1 MDVLLGQIRSNIL
14 DRQLFKRGERILV
27 AVSGGVDSIVLL
39 HALSSLALEMG
50 WNLTVAHLNHLLR
63 GRSSNGDARFVEAFT
78 RRLGLRF
85 RGTVAKV
92 QSIARQ
98 NRISLEMAGRQARH
112 TFLAEVARE
121 SKSTSIALAHHADD
135 QVELFFLRLLRGS
148 GEGLGGMDWI
158 SALPGHPNLRLCR
171 PLLNL
176 PKAVLK
182 EYAARMNLSFREDAS
197 NANLDFQRN
206 RIRHQLLPLLKKDYQ
221 VGLESVVART
231 MDILSAEADCVGD
244 IARQWIKTRRPGFSS
259 LPVAVQRRALQS
271 QLYAVGIIP
280 DFAQVESL
288 RCFPHRPVNLRK
300 EQRNGPKEGS
310 GPQHSVKSG
319 EASVARDGQGSIY
332 FPETAVED
340 LVETDT
346 DLELPIQLGLKGK
359 RNIGGAALCW
369 RVENRP
375 GSKAISI
382 SKVQILFE
390 CFDAEKLGERII
402 LRHWRPGDRFQP
414 IGMPNSVKLQNL
426 FTNTRI
432 PRNRR
437 HQLLLATT
445 ERGDIFWVEGIRI
458 SEQYKLTP
466 ETRKRLVWQL
476 TRS

>member
-1 MDVLLGQIRSNIL
+1 
-14 DRQLFKRGERILV
+14 
-27 AVSGGVDSIVLL
+27 
-39 HALSSLALEMG
+39 
-50 WNLTVAHLNHLLR
+50 
-63 GRSSNGDARFVEAFT
+63 
-78 RRLGLRF
+78 
-85 RGTVAKV
+85 
-92 QSIARQ
+92 
-98 NRISLEMAGRQARH
+98 
-112 TFLAEVARE
+112 
-121 SKSTSIALAHHADD
+121 
-135 QVELFFLRLLRGS
+135 
-148 GEGLGGMDWI
+148 
-158 SALPGHPNLRLCR
+158 
-171 PLLNL
+171 
-176 PKAVLK
+176 
-182 EYAARMNLSFREDAS
+182 
-197 NANLDFQRN
+197 
-206 RIRHQLLPLLKKDYQ
+206 
-221 VGLESVVART
+221 

>member
-39 HALSSLALEMG
+39 HALNSLAFEMG

-63 GRSSNGDARFVEAFT
+63 GRSSSGDARFVEAFT

-85 RGTVAKV
+85 RGTVAEV

-112 TFLAEVARE
+112 AFFAEAALK

-135 QVELFFLRLLRGS
+135 QVELFFLKLLRGG

-158 SALPGHPNLRLCR
+158 RALPGHPHLRLCR

-182 EYAARMNLSFREDAS
+182 EYAARMNLTFREDAS
-197 NANLDFQRN
+197 NVSLDFQRN
-206 RIRHQLLPLLKKDYQ
+206 RIRHQLLPLLKNDYQ
-221 VGLESVVART
+221 AGLESVVART

-244 IARQWIKTRRPGFSS
+244 IARQWIKTRRPSFSS

-271 QLYAVGIIP
+271 QFYAVGIIP

-300 EQRNGPKEGS
+300 EQRNGPTEGS
-310 GPQHSVKSG
+310 GPQQLLKSH
-319 EASVARDGQGSIY
+319 EASVARDGQGRIY
-332 FPETAVED
+332 FPKTAVED
-340 LVETDT
+340 LVGLDF
-346 DLELPIQLGLKGK
+346 ELPIELGLKGK
-359 RNIGGAALCW
+359 RIIGGASLSW
-369 RVENRP
+369 RIENRR

-382 SKVQILFE
+382 PKVQILFE

-414 IGMPNSVKLQNL
+414 IGMAKSVKLQDL
-426 FTNTRI
+426 FTNARI

-466 ETRKRLVWQL
+466 ETRKRLLWQF
-476 TRS
+476 TRT

>member
-39 HALSSLALEMG
+39 HALNFLAPEMS

-63 GRSSNGDARFVEAFT
+63 GRSSTGDARFVEAFT

-98 NRISLEMAGRQARH
+98 NRISLEMAGRQVRH
-112 TFLAEVARE
+112 AFFAEAALK
-121 SKSTSIALAHHADD
+121 SKSTAIALAHHADD

-158 SALPGHPNLRLCR
+158 SALPDHPHLRLCR
-171 PLLNL
+171 PLLDL

-182 EYAARMNLSFREDAS
+182 EYAVRMNLSFREDAS

-206 RIRHQLLPLLKKDYQ
+206 RIRNQLLPLLKKDYQ

-244 IARQWIKTRRPGFSS
+244 IARQWLKMRRPGFSS

-271 QLYAVGIIP
+271 QLFAVGIIP
-280 DFAQVESL
+280 DFAQIESL
-288 RCFPHRPVNLRK
+288 RCFPRRPVNLRK
-300 EQRNGPKEGS
+300 EQRNGPTEGS
-310 GPQHSVKSG
+310 GLQHSVKSG
-319 EASVARDGQGSIY
+319 EASVARDGQGRIY
-332 FPETAVED
+332 FPEIAVED
-340 LVETDT
+340 LVETD
-346 DLELPIQLGLKGK
+346 LELPIELGLKGK
-359 RNIGGAALCW
+359 RNIVGATLCW
-369 RVENRP
+369 RVENRR

-382 SKVQILFE
+382 PKVQNLFE

-414 IGMPNSVKLQNL
+414 IGMEKRVKLQNL
-426 FTNTRI
+426 FTNAKI

-466 ETRKRLVWQL
+466 ETRKRLVWQF
-476 TRS
+476 TRT